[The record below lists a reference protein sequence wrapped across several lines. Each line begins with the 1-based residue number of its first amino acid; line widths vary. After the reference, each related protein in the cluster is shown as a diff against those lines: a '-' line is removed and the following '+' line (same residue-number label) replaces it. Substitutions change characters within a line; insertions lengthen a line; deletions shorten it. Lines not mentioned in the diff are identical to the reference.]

1 MALASKS
8 YTRMYS
14 TTGSDSDKIDSR
26 DVTKMESQFT
36 NNEYIQDLEKFEQQG
51 MLIVQVQKLMDEL
64 DEIRRHLRNDV
75 TGMTELNGSSLPT
88 TRTGLSRGTLW
99 NDRGTV
105 KVV

>member
-14 TTGSDSDKIDSR
+14 TTGSDRDKIDSR
-26 DVTKMESQFT
+26 YVTKMESQFT
-36 NNEYIQDLEKFEQQG
+36 NNEYIEDLEKFEQQG

-88 TRTGLSRGTLW
+88 SSKGLSRGTLW